1 MEEEDRAE
9 GEEEER
15 REMARRGGEKREKER
30 RERREIVERNA
41 NNRTHVTDN
50 RSYDNE
56 VNIIKG
62 SLVPMAI

>member
-15 REMARRGGEKREKER
+15 REMAGRGGEKGEKER
-30 RERREIVERNA
+30 RERRGIVERNA
-41 NNRTHVTDN
+41 NNRTHVMDN

-56 VNIIKG
+56 VKHHKG
-62 SLVPMAI
+62 